1 MRELKSKKLARFS
14 RKRSWSCCGEA
25 DMCCPHVG
33 LALCML
39 LHSSL
44 WVVVHGGSVYGL
56 VDACG
61 GGREK
66 QCESSLGDD
75 VIY

>member
-1 MRELKSKKLARFS
+1 MLS
-14 RKRSWSCCGEA
+14 R
-25 DMCCPHVG
+25 VG
-33 LALCML
+33 LALCVL

-44 WVVVHGGSVYGL
+44 WVVVHGASVCGL

-61 GGREK
+61 GLREK
-66 QCESSLGDD
+66 QCESSLGDN